1 MQAARSVKHV
11 TPCENGGLDGY
22 VRLALLDLEA
32 VTAPWLEVVDSTEL
46 QGSFGL
52 QNRYDSWNA
61 WKAPEVRSV
70 LPDP

>member
-32 VTAPWLEVVDSTEL
+32 VTAP
-46 QGSFGL
+46 
-52 QNRYDSWNA
+52 
-61 WKAPEVRSV
+61 
-70 LPDP
+70 